1 MAAADRPAIEVRD
14 VSLSIARTPVLEE
27 VSFTVAEGSFLGI
40 IGPNGG
46 GKSVLL
52 RVMLGLWKPD
62 RGSVAIY
69 GEPPERARGD
79 VAYLP
84 QQSSFDR
91 SFPITVCDVVLMGRL
106 GNRGLTRRYDDA
118 DRARAAEAMERM
130 EVSPFADRQIGRL
143 SGGQLQRVLIARA
156 LAMDARI
163 LMLDEP
169 NAALDSHFGGRLYP
183 LLKELSETMTVV
195 LVAHDV
201 ALVSQYVDS
210 IACLNRRVHFHPAGG
225 VTPEMLEHVYGYA
238 AAPSTSRDGASAEA
252 EG

>member
-1 MAAADRPAIEVRD
+1 MAVADRPAIEVRD
-14 VSLSIARTPVLEE
+14 VSLSIARTPVLEQ
-27 VSFTVAEGSFLGI
+27 VSFTVDEGSFLGI

-91 SFPITVCDVVLMGRL
+91 SFPITVRDVVLMGRL

-118 DRARAAEAMERM
+118 DRARAAEAMKRM
-130 EVSPFADRQIGRL
+130 EVGSFADRQIGQL

-156 LAMDARI
+156 LTMDARI
-163 LMLDEP
+163 LVMDEP
-169 NAALDSHFGGRLYP
+169 NAALDSHFGGLLYP

-201 ALVSQYVDS
+201 SLVSRYVDH
-210 IACLNRRVHFHPAGG
+210 IACLNKRLHFHPAGA
-225 VTPEMLEHVYGYA
+225 VTPEILEHVYGYNPTLSTDRSA
-238 AAPSTSRDGASAEA
+238 AGRGA